1 MAVEDIKIEL
11 FRPASAEPE
20 KPGKAIDLS
29 KTSLSPRTFSVTG
42 MTCSSCVNTVEKSL
56 NAISGVSASVNF
68 ATETVHILAPAE
80 VKSADI
86 IKKVKSAGY
95 GATLIENGATPVM
108 HSKKSGIALFFAI
121 LFAVPTIAMSMVH
134 QWHAQL
140 DIQILNV
147 LSSLNILPPLYSPTA
162 WLAIGLTAP
171 LIAIVAFPIHRA
183 ALRNI
188 FHPTMD
194 SLISLG
200 SLSAFGW
207 SIYAN
212 ATGTGDVYTE
222 VAAGVLLFVILGR
235 HLESRAKRRASTA
248 LSTLLSLG
256 AKEVTVLRNGLE
268 VIIPISELAIGDDFI
283 VKPGA
288 RVATDGLVI
297 SGNSSVNN
305 SMLTGESVPIEVS
318 PGSRVIGA
326 SLNNNGRIIVRAT
339 RIGSDTELARIT
351 AMVVQAQGQ
360 KAPIQKVAD
369 QIAAVFVPIVTVL
382 AIATFF
388 AWYYLGNNG
397 DGYSLAQSIQI
408 AITVLV
414 IACPCALGLATPV
427 ALLVA
432 SGRGAS
438 RGIVLRQPRVLE
450 LARKIDVVVLDKTG
464 TLTTGVMKVHEAI
477 IPTSAHKVL
486 GATYLASLNEKTI
499 LSTALSL
506 ELANDHP
513 VGQAI
518 ASHALAN
525 GATRHEV
532 IEFAQTPGAGVAGR
546 VLLGTLSPVVLI
558 GTPKAIAHSA
568 TTFDPAIAEAITR
581 GEESGF
587 SVAVLA
593 WDGVA
598 IAVFAIGDQVKAD
611 AAATISAL
619 IDSGI
624 TPWLVTGDN
633 EESAGAIARLVGI
646 KGENVIA
653 RALPDE
659 KLARVT
665 ALKEAGH
672 TVLMIG
678 DGINDAAALAAA
690 DLSMAMGTGTDTA
703 ISSADI
709 TLMRP
714 ELMSVVDAL
723 ALSKRTLRT
732 IKSNLGWAFAYNVIG
747 IPIAAAGLL
756 TPMYAAGA
764 MAVSSLFVVT
774 NSLRIK

>member
-1 MAVEDIKIEL
+1 
-11 FRPASAEPE
+11 
-20 KPGKAIDLS
+20 
-29 KTSLSPRTFSVTG
+29 
-42 MTCSSCVNTVEKSL
+42 
-56 NAISGVSASVNF
+56 
-68 ATETVHILAPAE
+68 
-80 VKSADI
+80 
-86 IKKVKSAGY
+86 
-95 GATLIENGATPVM
+95 
-108 HSKKSGIALFFAI
+108 
-121 LFAVPTIAMSMVH
+121 
-134 QWHAQL
+134 
-140 DIQILNV
+140 
-147 LSSLNILPPLYSPTA
+147 
-162 WLAIGLTAP
+162 
-171 LIAIVAFPIHRA
+171 
-183 ALRNI
+183 
-188 FHPTMD
+188 
-194 SLISLG
+194 
-200 SLSAFGW
+200 
-207 SIYAN
+207 
-212 ATGTGDVYTE
+212 
-222 VAAGVLLFVILGR
+222 
-235 HLESRAKRRASTA
+235 
-248 LSTLLSLG
+248 
-256 AKEVTVLRNGLE
+256 
-268 VIIPISELAIGDDFI
+268 
-283 VKPGA
+283 
-288 RVATDGLVI
+288 
-297 SGNSSVNN
+297 
-305 SMLTGESVPIEVS
+305 
-318 PGSRVIGA
+318 
-326 SLNNNGRIIVRAT
+326 
-339 RIGSDTELARIT
+339 
-351 AMVVQAQGQ
+351 MVVQAQGQ
-360 KAPIQKVAD
+360 KAPIQRVAD
-369 QIAAVFVPIVTVL
+369 QIAAVFVPIVTLL

-388 AWYYLGNNG
+388 AWYYLGN
-397 DGYSLAQSIQI
+397 DGAGHPLSQSIQI

-450 LARKIDVVVLDKTG
+450 LARKVDVVVLDKTG
-464 TLTTGVMKVHEAI
+464 TLTTGVMKVHDAT

-486 GATYLASLNEKTI
+486 GSTYASMLNEKTI
-499 LSTALSL
+499 LSSALSL

-518 ASHALAN
+518 VSHALAS

-532 IEFAQTPGAGVAGR
+532 VEFTQTPGAGVAGR
-546 VLLGTLSPVVLI
+546 VLLGAISPVVLI

-568 TTFDPAIAEAITR
+568 TTFDPAIAEAIAR
-581 GEESGF
+581 GEESGL

-598 IAVFAIGDQVKAD
+598 IAVFAVGDQVKSD
-611 AAATISAL
+611 AAATIAAL
-619 IDSGI
+619 IEIGA

-665 ALKEAGH
+665 ALKDSGH

-703 ISSADI
+703 ISTADI

-723 ALSKRTLRT
+723 RLSKRTLRT
-732 IKSNLGWAFAYNVIG
+732 IKSNLAWAFAYNVIG

-764 MAVSSLFVVT
+764 MAISSLFVVT
-774 NSLRIK
+774 NSLRIR